1 MTIDGA
7 GNLYGTSE
15 EGGHFG
21 LGTVFKVNKAGV
33 LSVVHNFGALGDGWG
48 PTTGVARD
56 KAGNLYGGTR
66 GGPEGEGV
74 VYKLTPSGTETLLFV
89 NPEGSDVG
97 VPGSVSLD
105 AGGNVFGITNV
116 WIFEIDETQRDPFL
130 QLYLFCSLPGCA
142 DGAGPT
148 GKMVLDRAG
157 NFYGSTAE
165 GGDTNNGVI
174 FEFTPSSGVEM
185 VLHSFTGTD
194 GTSPSDLKQD
204 AVGNLYGV
212 TLTGGLHSLG
222 TLFKLPEAGGPLTTL
237 YNFCSRPGCRD
248 GQLPIG
254 PVQLDKAGNIYG
266 VTIQGNSNSGG
277 VVWEV
282 NTAGKEIVLH
292 TFPVNEGPFA
302 GLTIDSDGNLYGI
315 TFSGGANQLGSVFKL
330 TLVK

>member
-21 LGTVFKVNKAGV
+21 NGTVFKVNRAGV
-33 LSVVHNFGALGDGWG
+33 SVIHNFGAFGDGWG

-66 GGPEGEGV
+66 GGPDGEGV

-89 NPEGSDVG
+89 NPEGSDLG

-105 AGGNVFGITNV
+105 PAGNVFGITNV
-116 WIFEIDETQRDPFL
+116 WIFEIDTTNQFF
-130 QLYLFCSLPGCA
+130 QLYLFCSLPNCS
-142 DGAGPT
+142 DGADPQ

-174 FEFTPSSGVEM
+174 FKFTPSSGVET

-204 AVGNLYGV
+204 AAGNLYGV
-212 TLTGGLHSLG
+212 TLSGGLYGLG
-222 TLFKLPEAGGPLTTL
+222 TLFKLPEAGGTLTTL
-237 YNFCSRPGCRD
+237 YNFCSRLGCKD
-248 GQLPIG
+248 GQFPIG
-254 PVQLDKAGNIYG
+254 RVQLDKAGNIYG
-266 VTIQGNSNSGG
+266 VTTQINSSSGG

-282 NTAGKEIVLH
+282 NKAGKEIVLH
-292 TFPVNEGPFA
+292 TFPVEEGPFA
-302 GLTIDSDGNLYGI
+302 GLTIDSEGNLYGV
-315 TFSGGANQLGSVFKL
+315 TFSGGVNQIGSVFKL